1 MEMGTAQS
9 DVMRLARGARDGVE
23 VELVPFIRYQ
33 RRRDIGIVVREPR
46 SISHETLATARLRI
60 RRRRLSQ
67 VPLTDLTIL
76 GTRNEQERR

>member
-9 DVMRLARGARDGVE
+9 DVMRLARGAGDGVE

-33 RRRDIGIVVREPR
+33 RRWDIGIVVREPR
-46 SISHETLATARLRI
+46 SISHETLPTARLRI

-67 VPLTDLTIL
+67 VPLTNLTIL